1 MKKNE
6 EDFKAMCAC
15 SDSFFSLLSGTTFS
29 GIFSVLGLGMKGKN
43 SGNARSHT
51 HRPNFTKGREKGRWI
66 DSHGA
71 GRIRGPQGNVG
82 HAGVQQRPPRLGQ
95 LAVSF
100 VWHRCGTSKIVSQDA
115 RIVFLAKLELDLL
128 GGTLYCGNTRGRVS
142 FAVCFLCIC
151 QYLSFVRIPQ

>member
-1 MKKNE
+1 MCLQRLFFFLVKRHDVFRNIFCFSIGDERE
-6 EDFKAMCAC
+6 E
-15 SDSFFSLLSGTTFS
+15 LH
-29 GIFSVLGLGMKGKN
+29 
-43 SGNARSHT
+43 GNARSHT
-51 HRPNFTKGREKGRWI
+51 HRPNFTKEREIGRWT

-115 RIVFLAKLELDLL
+115 RILFLAKLELDLL
-128 GGTLYCGNTRGRVS
+128 GGTLYCENTRGRVS

-151 QYLSFVRIPQ
+151 QYLSSVRIPQ